1 MRLTPQMK
9 NFALKAKISN
19 TILAATLDMAMLPFD
34 VGVAPPLPG
43 HFMLSGSLW
52 VMFGP

>member
-1 MRLTPQMK
+1 MRSTPQMK
-9 NFALKAKISN
+9 NFALKAKITN
-19 TILAATLDMAMLPFD
+19 TILAAMLPFD

-52 VMFGP
+52 VMFWP